1 MKRGNEL
8 KKRLK
13 MNNIE
18 LKTPDGYFE
27 KSFERT
33 MAGASAIRKRRAVV
47 FGLIAAIVLASGI
60 TFTSIKVHNIRQ
72 ERIYLAQQEELA
84 DLDIFLKI
92 N

>member
-1 MKRGNEL
+1 
-8 KKRLK
+8 
-13 MNNIE
+13 
-18 LKTPDGYFE
+18 
-27 KSFERT
+27 